1 MKCLSDCV
9 SVRLSGRSSVL
20 QVQRGGVWRTV
31 CSEGWNNLLGL
42 SACKQLGYSR
52 SSCDTDPHPQI
63 WIVLHGSELCVA
75 LSHLIIKTTRTQRCL
90 LELQRSDPQPS
101 VLCVSGTWSRSSSL
115 WPPSSRTS
123 SSTWCPW
130 TSANHRSSSSRTPPA
145 SGRKEAHLYMNWVWV
160 NDHDVL

>member
-1 MKCLSDCV
+1 MKCLFDCV

-52 SSCDTDPHPQI
+52 SSRDTDPHPQI

-75 LSHLIIKTTRTQRCL
+75 LSHVIIKTTRTQCCL

-101 VLCVSGTWSRSSSL
+101 VLCVRYVESFFVALTSIEQDLQFNLVSL
-115 WPPSSRTS
+115 NLSQSQIIKLQNATS
-123 SSTWCPW
+123 F
-130 TSANHRSSSSRTPPA
+130 R
-145 SGRKEAHLYMNWVWV
+145 
-160 NDHDVL
+160 